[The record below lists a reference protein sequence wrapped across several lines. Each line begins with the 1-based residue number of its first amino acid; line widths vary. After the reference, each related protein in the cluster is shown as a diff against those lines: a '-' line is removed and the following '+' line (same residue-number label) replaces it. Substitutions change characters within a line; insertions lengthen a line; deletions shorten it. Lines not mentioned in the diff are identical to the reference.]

1 MSYVCQRLVWQ
12 LQLEVMESSWRLN
25 SSNRRKHV
33 NEYAVYKIVKKSIVE
48 EVNPGGRQTVKGEM
62 EFY

>member
-33 NEYAVYKIVKKSIVE
+33 NECTVYKIVKKSIVE
-48 EVNPGGRQTVKGEM
+48 EINPGGGQTVKGEM